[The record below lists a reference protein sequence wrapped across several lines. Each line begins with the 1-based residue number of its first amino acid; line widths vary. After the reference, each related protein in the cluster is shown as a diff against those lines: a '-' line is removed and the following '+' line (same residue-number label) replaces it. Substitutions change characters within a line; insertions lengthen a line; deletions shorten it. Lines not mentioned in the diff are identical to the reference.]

1 MSSHACSARCRA
13 APISEYTFLNIWRI
27 ATETRAHAANDISGA
42 GAALHPGRWNRDG
55 ERVVY
60 CAQSLSLAAL
70 ETTAYVD
77 TNGLPLNRFV
87 VEIEVPD
94 SVWNARTQLTSAD
107 LDPAWNAVP
116 AGIASIQAGS
126 RWLMQAR
133 SALLLVPSVIVPEE
147 CAVLINPVHADA
159 RKLVATT
166 RRRFDY
172 FNIIRTDSCQ

>member
-1 MSSHACSARCRA
+1 MASAWFIGTAPAKA
-13 APISEYTFLNIWRI
+13 APILF
-27 ATETRAHAANDISGA
+27 
-42 GAALHPGRWNRDG
+42 PGNG
-55 ERVVY
+55 
-60 CAQSLSLAAL
+60 
-70 ETTAYVD
+70 TTVA
-77 TNGLPLNRFV
+77 LNRFV
-87 VEIEVPD
+87 VEIGVPD
-94 SVWNARTQLTSAD
+94 SVWNARMQLTSAD

-126 RWLMQAR
+126 RWLMQAS

-172 FNIIRTDSCQ
+172 FNIFRTESRQ